1 MGRRSPTLGNLRPAA
16 PHPVRG
22 ARDRIFLTEGRGG
35 NESMQMANSGKVDGI
50 NSALLDSAYDFAPP
64 RYKISGF
71 RHRLQGAVCNHG
83 FTQGDAALT
92 LG

>member
-1 MGRRSPTLGNLRPAA
+1 MQRRTLLGVPEVVFFNAGAQGRR
-16 PHPVRG
+16 
-22 ARDRIFLTEGRGG
+22 G